1 MIFGDTPL
9 NEAEGAILAHSVK
22 LDTARFKKGRRLSA
36 DDVVAL
42 GRAGIETVI
51 AARLEPGDVHEDAAA
66 GQIAEA
72 ILGPGLTMSAAFT
85 GRANLVVAERGVL
98 VIDRTRLDALN
109 RVDEAV
115 TLATL
120 GPFDLVEPRQLAATV
135 KIIPFAVSGVA
146 LARCLEAARAGAG
159 PMVRVAKLRPR
170 PVGLIQTTLPG
181 MKASI
186 LDKTK
191 RVVDAR
197 LAALGGAPAEELRCG
212 HDAAEV
218 AAAVDTLRG
227 RGAELVLISGA
238 SAIVDRRDVVPAG
251 IEQAGGTIDHFGMP
265 VDPGNLL
272 LLGHIETTPVL
283 GLPGCARS
291 PKLNGFDWVLQRLIA
306 DLPVERDAIMS
317 MGAGGLLKE
326 IAARPLPRAKA
337 VEGAVEAPAGDV
349 GADVPRAPRI
359 AALVL
364 AAGQSRRMGPDNKLL
379 AEIDGKP
386 MVVRA
391 AEAALA
397 SQAEPVILV
406 TGYERGRVEAA
417 LAGLDLGSV
426 HNPDYAQGLST
437 SLHRGLA
444 ALPAGIDGVVVALGD
459 MPRVEA
465 AAIDRLIAAF
475 NPIEGRAIC
484 VPTWDGKRGNPV
496 LFASRFLAEMQEIAG
511 DVGAR
516 HLIGAYPELVAEVA
530 MDETDAG
537 HGVLIDVDTPEALA
551 ALKEAG

>member
-22 LDTARFKKGRRLSA
+22 LDAARFKKGRRLSA

-42 GRAGIETVI
+42 ERAGIKTVI

-98 VIDRTRLDALN
+98 VVDRIRLDALN
-109 RVDEAV
+109 QVDEAV

-135 KIIPFAVSGVA
+135 KIIPFAVSGAA
-146 LARCLEAARAGAG
+146 LTRCLEAARAGAG
-159 PMVRVAKLRPR
+159 PLVRVAALRPR
-170 PVGLIQTTLPG
+170 PVGLIQTALPG
-181 MKASI
+181 MKVSI
-186 LDKTK
+186 LDKTRK
-191 RVVDAR
+191 VVDAR
-197 LAALGGAPAEELRCG
+197 LAALDGAPVTELRCG
-212 HDAAEV
+212 HDTAEV
-218 AAAVDTLRG
+218 AAAIETLRG

-251 IEQAGGTIDHFGMP
+251 IERAGGVINHFGMP

-291 PKLNGFDWVLQRLIA
+291 PKVNGFDWVLQRLIA
-306 DLPVERDAIMS
+306 DLPVERDTIMA

-326 IAARPLPRAKA
+326 IAARPLPRAAA
-337 VEGAVEAPAGDV
+337 VETAAAEVASP
-349 GADVPRAPRI
+349 VPRAPRI

-379 AEIDGKP
+379 AEVDGKP
-386 MVVRA
+386 MVVRV

-397 SQAEPVILV
+397 SQATAVSVV
-406 TGYERGRVEAA
+406 TGHERDRIEAV
-417 LAGLDLGSV
+417 LAGLDLSSV

-444 ALPAGIDGVVVALGD
+444 ALPAGTDGVVVSLGD

-475 NPIEGRAIC
+475 NPLEGRAIC

-530 MDETDAG
+530 MDEIDAG

-551 ALKEAG
+551 ALQEAG

>member
-9 NEAEGAILAHSVK
+9 AEAEGAILAHSVK

-36 DDVVAL
+36 DDVAAL

-98 VIDRTRLDALN
+98 VIDRARLDALN

-135 KIIPFAVSGVA
+135 KIIPFAVTGVT
-146 LARCLEAARAGAG
+146 LGRCLEAARAGAG
-159 PMVRVAKLRPR
+159 PLVRVATLRPR

-181 MKASI
+181 MKISI

-197 LAALGGAPAEELRCG
+197 LAALDGAPAEELRCG

-218 AAAVDTLRG
+218 AAAIETLRG

-251 IEQAGGTIDHFGMP
+251 IERAGGTIDHFGMP

-291 PKLNGFDWVLQRLIA
+291 PKVNGFDWVLQRLIA
-306 DLPVERDAIMS
+306 DLPVEGDTIMA

-326 IAARPLPRAKA
+326 IAARPLPRAQA
-337 VEGAVEAPAGDV
+337 VETAAVEAP
-349 GADVPRAPRI
+349 ADVPRAPRI

-364 AAGQSRRMGPDNKLL
+364 AAGQSRRMGADNKLL
-379 AEIDGKP
+379 AEVGGKP

-397 SQAEPVILV
+397 SQAEPVIVV
-406 TGYERGRVEAA
+406 TGHERGRVEAA

-444 ALPAGIDGVVVALGD
+444 ALPAGTDGVVVALGD

-475 NPIEGRAIC
+475 NPLEGRAIC

-530 MDETDAG
+530 MDETDSG

>member
-9 NEAEGAILAHSVK
+9 SAAEGAILAHSVR
-22 LDTARFKKGRRLSA
+22 LDSATFKKGRRLSA
-36 DDVVAL
+36 DDLAVL
-42 GRAGIETVI
+42 EGAGFATVI
-51 AARLEPGDVHEDAAA
+51 AARLEPGDVHEDDAASR
-66 GQIAEA
+66 IAEA
-72 ILGPGLTMSAAFT
+72 ILGEGLTKSAAFT
-85 GRANLVVAERGVL
+85 GRANLVVATRGVL
-98 VIDRTRLDALN
+98 VVDRARLDALN
-109 RVDEAV
+109 RIDEAV

-120 GPFDLVEPRQLAATV
+120 APFELVEPRQLAATV
-135 KIIPFAVSGVA
+135 KIIPFAVAGDS
-146 LARCLEAARAGAG
+146 LARCLETARAGDGAL
-159 PMVRVAKLRPR
+159 VRVAALRPR
-170 PVGLIQTTLPG
+170 PVGLVQTSLPG
-181 MKASI
+181 MKESI
-186 LDKTK
+186 LDKTRK
-191 RVVDAR
+191 VVDAR
-197 LAALGGAPAEELRCG
+197 LAALGGAPAEELRCR
-212 HDAAEV
+212 HDAAEI
-218 AAAVDTLRG
+218 AAAIETLRA
-227 RGAELVLISGA
+227 RGAELVLVSGA

-251 IEQAGGTIDHFGMP
+251 IERAGGVIDHFGMP

-306 DLPVERDAIMS
+306 DLPVDRPAVTAL
-317 MGAGGLLKE
+317 GAGGLLKE
-326 IAARPLPRAKA
+326 FAARPLPRA
-337 VEGAVEAPAGDV
+337 EAVEAAP
-349 GADVPRAPRI
+349 ADVPRAPRI

-379 AEIDGKP
+379 AEVAGKP

-391 AEAALA
+391 VEAAGA
-397 SQAEPVILV
+397 SQAEPVIV
-406 TGYERGRVEAA
+406 ITGHERDRVEAA
-417 LAGLDLGSV
+417 LAGLPVQRV

-444 ALPAGIDGVVVALGD
+444 ALPAGTDGVVVCLGD

-475 NPIEGRAIC
+475 DTLEGRAIC

-516 HLIGAYPELVAEVA
+516 YLIGEYPELVVEVA
-530 MDETDAG
+530 MNGTTAG
-537 HGVLIDVDTPEALA
+537 HGVLLDVDTPEALA
-551 ALKEAG
+551 ALKDTG